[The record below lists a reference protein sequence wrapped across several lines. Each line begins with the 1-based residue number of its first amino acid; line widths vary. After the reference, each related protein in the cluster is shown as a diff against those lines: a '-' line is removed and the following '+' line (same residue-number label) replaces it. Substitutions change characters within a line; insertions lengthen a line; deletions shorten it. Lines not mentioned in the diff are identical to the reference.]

1 MKASISCLYWNKF
14 RSNNTESCV
23 KDVKSCRIA
32 VMKSTQRKLSVF
44 LLTYSHFR
52 KKKKNFKVITAFIFN
67 SDLVLYSWKT
77 SFSTLQ
83 GFLLYW
89 HHSVAPSRLLSNVH
103 VTCSSLV
110 ICRQLQCLN
119 KHNAVLWT
127 VNQQQYAW
135 RKFFDL

>member
-14 RSNNTESCV
+14 RSNNTESCI

-32 VMKSTQRKLSVF
+32 VMKFTQRKLSVF

-52 KKKKNFKVITAFIFN
+52 KKYLKIITAFIFN
-67 SDLVLYSWKT
+67 SDLVLNSWKL
-77 SFSTLQ
+77 SASTLH

-89 HHSVAPSRLLSNVH
+89 HHSVVPSRLLSNVH

-119 KHNAVLWT
+119 KHNTVLLT
-127 VNQQQYAW
+127 VNQRQYTW
-135 RKFFDL
+135 RNFFDL

>member
-52 KKKKNFKVITAFIFN
+52 KKNRTL
-67 SDLVLYSWKT
+67 SLP
-77 SFSTLQ
+77 SFSTLILYWTAGKPSASTLH

-89 HHSVAPSRLLSNVH
+89 HHSVVPSCLLSNVH
-103 VTCSSLV
+103 VTWSSLV

-119 KHNAVLWT
+119 KYNAVLLT
-127 VNQQQYAW
+127 VNQQQYTW
-135 RKFFDL
+135 RNFFDL